1 MEFLGDFTGTD
12 PNRPSL
18 LELVAQEQLR
28 GTLQPALKYILAVFA
43 QQYPRYLI
51 RIVNRFEEFYLVLMT
66 IVERHY
72 LKTHSAS
79 FAENF
84 YGLKR
89 RRTPAV
95 ETVRVNAALDDISPH
110 EKLRPKDLNRSLFFL
125 VGVPYLRSKAHEY
138 YEELGGGIDPDLLE
152 AEAHRASSHDTSQQ
166 TLTQKF
172 KNVFK
177 SMYPWA
183 NLGLELWQLAHN
195 LGYLFDKTPFY
206 RPWLA
211 WMKVDI
217 RRLGAADYAASLK
230 LSDQTSLRPK
240 GILPLIRHLLFTSR
254 RQLLD
259 SLKLLLPVSIFFLK
273 FLEWWYSPSSPAR
286 ALSAPRSGPAI
297 PPPAK
302 LNPHPR
308 GLSIDDLPYG
318 SCPLCREQL
327 RNATALP
334 TGYAFCYRCVYNYVE
349 EHGKCPVTM
358 LPARIW
364 QLRKILM

>member
-1 MEFLGDFTGTD
+1 MEFLGDITGHD

-18 LELVAQEQLR
+18 LELIAQEQLR
-28 GTLQPALKYILAVFA
+28 DTLQPAIKYILAVFA

-51 RIVNRFEEFYLVLMT
+51 RIVNRFEEFYALLML

-72 LKTHSAS
+72 LKLHGAS

-89 RRTPAV
+89 RRTPTV
-95 ETVRVNAALDDISPH
+95 ETVRVNAALNDISPH
-110 EKLRPKDLNRSLFFL
+110 EKLQPKEIRRSLLFL

-138 YEELGGGIDPDLLE
+138 YEELGGGIDSELLD
-152 AEAHRASSHDTSQQ
+152 ASPQQ
-166 TLTQKF
+166 SISYNSRHTLGHKL
-172 KNVFK
+172 KNAYK
-177 SMYPWA
+177 AIYPWA

-211 WMKVDI
+211 WMGVDV
-217 RRLGAADYAASLK
+217 RRMGPADYSMSQG
-230 LSDQTSLRPK
+230 LSDKSPQRPK
-240 GILPLIRHLLFTSR
+240 GFLPIIRHLLFSSR
-254 RQLLD
+254 QQLLD
-259 SLKLLLPVSIFFLK
+259 SLKLLLPISIFFLK

-297 PPPAK
+297 PPPVK
-302 LNPHPR
+302 LSPHPR
-308 GLSIDDLPYG
+308 GLSLDDLPYG
-318 SCPLCREQL
+318 TCPLCREQL
-327 RNATALP
+327 RNATAIP
-334 TGYAFCYRCVYNYVE
+334 TGYAFCYRCIYNYVE
-349 EHGKCPVTM
+349 EHGRCPVTL

>member
-1 MEFLGDFTGTD
+1 MEFLGDITGLD

-28 GTLQPALKYILAVFA
+28 DTLQPALKYILAVFA

-51 RIVNRFEEFYLVLMT
+51 RIVNRFEECYALLML

-72 LKTHSAS
+72 LKIHGAS

-84 YGLKR
+84 YGMKR
-89 RRTPAV
+89 RRTPTI
-95 ETVRVNAALDDISPH
+95 ETVRVNAALNDISPH
-110 EKLRPKDLNRSLFFL
+110 EKLGPKDINRSLFFL

-138 YEELGGGIDPDLLE
+138 YEELGGGVDPDILE
-152 AEAHRASSHDTSQQ
+152 AEAERASSSAQPQ
-166 TLTQKF
+166 TLTHKF
-172 KNVFK
+172 KNAYR
-177 SMYPWA
+177 SIYPWA
-183 NLGLELWQLAHN
+183 NLGLELWQLAHS

-211 WMKVDI
+211 WMRVDV
-217 RRLGAADYAASLK
+217 RRLSQADYTASRK
-230 LSDQTSLRPK
+230 LSTQTPQRPK
-240 GILPLIRHLLFTSR
+240 GMLALIRYLLFRSR
-254 RQLLD
+254 QQLLD
-259 SLKLLLPVSIFFLK
+259 SLRLLLPISIFFLK

-286 ALSAPRSGPAI
+286 ALSAPRAGPAI

-302 LNPHPR
+302 LSPHPR
-308 GLSIDDLPYG
+308 GLALDDLAYG
-318 SCPLCREQL
+318 SCPLCREAL

-334 TGYAFCYRCVYNYVE
+334 TGYAFCYRCVYSYVE
-349 EHGKCPVTM
+349 EYGRCPVTL

>member
-1 MEFLGDFTGTD
+1 MEFLGDITGLD
-12 PNRPSL
+12 PSRPSL

-28 GTLQPALKYILAVFA
+28 DTLQPALKYILAVFA

-51 RIVNRFEEFYLVLMT
+51 RIVNRFEECYALLMF

-72 LKTHSAS
+72 LKVHGAS

-84 YGLKR
+84 YGMKR

-110 EKLRPKDLNRSLFFL
+110 EKLRSKDINRSLFFL
-125 VGVPYLRSKAHEY
+125 IGVPYLRSKAHEY
-138 YEELGGGIDPDLLE
+138 YEELGGGVDPGIME
-152 AEAHRASSHDTSQQ
+152 AETEHTPSPREPH
-166 TLTQKF
+166 TLMQKF
-172 KNVFK
+172 KNGYK
-177 SMYPWA
+177 SIYPWA
-183 NLGLELWQLAHN
+183 NLGLELWQLAHS

-211 WMKVDI
+211 WMRVDI
-217 RRLGAADYAASLK
+217 RRLGQADYTASHK
-230 LSDQTSLRPK
+230 LSVQTPRPT
-240 GILPLIRHLLFTSR
+240 GLLPLIRHLLFRSR
-254 RQLLD
+254 QQLLD
-259 SLKLLLPVSIFFLK
+259 SLRLLLPISIFFLK

-286 ALSAPRSGPAI
+286 ALSAPRGGPAI

-302 LNPHPR
+302 LSPHPR
-308 GLSIDDLPYG
+308 GLALDDLPYG
-318 SCPLCREQL
+318 SCPLCRGPL
-327 RNATALP
+327 HNATALP

-349 EHGKCPVTM
+349 EHGRCPVTL